1 MLLNS
6 QWVTEE
12 IEEDIKKTNN
22 NENTMT
28 QSLWDA
34 AKADLRGKSG
44 TRQST
49 SRNKKKLTYQFNLTL
64 KATIERTEISK
75 LLEENNCEN

>member
-1 MLLNS
+1 
-6 QWVTEE
+6 
-12 IEEDIKKTNN
+12 
-22 NENTMT
+22 MT

-34 AKADLRGKSG
+34 TKADLRGKSG

-64 KATIERTEISK
+64 KATVERTEISK
-75 LLEENNCEN
+75 LLEENKS